1 MVKHTQTIRRLLL
14 TNCLSVFE
22 HFERLALKGLRN
34 LGQSE
39 RQDGLTRLDHED
51 VLLIRDPINSC
62 SPFL

>member
-22 HFERLALKGLRN
+22 HFQRLALKGLRN

>member
-22 HFERLALKGLRN
+22 HFERLALKGLRK

-51 VLLIRDPINSC
+51 VSLIRDPIKSC